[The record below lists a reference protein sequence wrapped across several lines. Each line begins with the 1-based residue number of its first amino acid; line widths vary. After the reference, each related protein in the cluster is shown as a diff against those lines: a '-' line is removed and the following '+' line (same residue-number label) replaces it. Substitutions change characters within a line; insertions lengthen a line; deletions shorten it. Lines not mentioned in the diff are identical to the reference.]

1 MAEGEDRNK
10 RIAEEAE
17 RFMQWFQA
25 VEFSHNRIVQAS
37 QKVEE
42 RDVFDIIER
51 VLELQRQLQ
60 PKESADESLKL
71 IMALL
76 KLISNEDVQKLV
88 KEFAT
93 KLASGGGPQ

>member
-1 MAEGEDRNK
+1 MPEEDKNK

-25 VEFSHNRIVQAS
+25 IEFSHNRIVQAS

-51 VLELQRQLQ
+51 VLELQKQLQ
-60 PKESADESLKL
+60 PKENTDET
-71 IMALL
+71 L
-76 KLISNEDVQKLV
+76 KLISAFLKLISSEDVQKFV
-88 KEFAT
+88 KELAT
-93 KLASGGGPQ
+93 RLASGGGPQ

>member
-10 RIAEEAE
+10 RITEEAE
-17 RFMQWFQA
+17 RFMEWFQA

-51 VLELQRQLQ
+51 VLGLQKQLQ
-60 PKESADESLKL
+60 PKEDVDETLKL
-71 IMALL
+71 ISAFL
-76 KLISNEDVQKLV
+76 KLISNEDVQKFV
-88 KEFAT
+88 KEMAN
-93 KLASGGGPQ
+93 KLATGGPQ

>member
-1 MAEGEDRNK
+1 MPEGEDRNK

-25 VEFSHNRIVQAS
+25 IEFSHNRIVQAN

-51 VLELQRQLQ
+51 VLELQKQLQ
-60 PKESADESLKL
+60 PKESSDET
-71 IMALL
+71 L
-76 KLISNEDVQKLV
+76 KLISAFLKLITNEDVQKFV
-88 KEFAT
+88 KELAT
-93 KLASGGGPQ
+93 RLAAGGPQ